1 MTTPVSIHSSF
12 SRLLFASLLVL
23 LLPLGASVAWAQ
35 EAPARSVKSEQA
47 QLQTV
52 NINTASAAALSEVLT
67 GIGPSKA
74 EAIVAY
80 RQQFGPFKQLEE
92 LLEVKGIG
100 QATLEK
106 NRSRIRLQ

>member
-1 MTTPVSIHSSF
+1 MITLASLHFSF

-52 NINTASAAALSEVLT
+52 NINTASAAALSETLT

-80 RQQFGPFKQLEE
+80 RQQFGPFKQVEE

-100 QATLEK
+100 PATLEK